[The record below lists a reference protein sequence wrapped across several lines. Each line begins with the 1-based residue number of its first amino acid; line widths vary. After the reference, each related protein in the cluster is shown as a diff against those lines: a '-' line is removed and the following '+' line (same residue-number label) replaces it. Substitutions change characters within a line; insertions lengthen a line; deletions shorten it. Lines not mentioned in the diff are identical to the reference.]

1 MTQLGLRIYIIFKL
15 KKFFPNS
22 EMFFISFIAGSFFP
36 DIDIILVAISSF
48 STPLNQSIFLF
59 HKTLTHSFI
68 TLAGIYLIFLIVY
81 EVKKNKIILNIANG
95 FSLGI
100 ITHIML
106 DLTFRFGKI
115 DILWPLPIGII
126 NGLDYGNYKNIILC
140 LDLLFFRL
148 LNSELIKILLDTNI
162 ESKNIA
168 FIKPLSLWMK
178 YQSYLTILFIL
189 TLYFKTEYTLIVFG
203 ILYILSYI
211 VSLLSIYKIRDCIEE
226 R

>member
-115 DILWPLPIGII
+115 AILWPLPIGII

-148 LNSELIKILLDTNI
+148 NTNI

-168 FIKPLSLWMK
+168 FIKPLSIWMK
-178 YQSYLTILFIL
+178 YQSYLIILFIL